1 MNFIISNFKDF
12 ALNENAIGEI
22 FQAILRSGLQDL
34 KKEKQLPEEGSENFE
49 VVRDSVNAE
58 NDKIR

>member
-12 ALNENAIGEI
+12 MINENAIGEI

-34 KKEKQLPEEGSENFE
+34 KTE
-49 VVRDSVNAE
+49 R
-58 NDKIR
+58 